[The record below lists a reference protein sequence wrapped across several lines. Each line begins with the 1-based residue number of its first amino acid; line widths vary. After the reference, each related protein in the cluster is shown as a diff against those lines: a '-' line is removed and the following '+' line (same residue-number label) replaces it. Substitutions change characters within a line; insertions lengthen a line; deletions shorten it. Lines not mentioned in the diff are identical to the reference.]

1 MVVAF
6 DLESND
12 SYLTTNDMEFD
23 GFSVVTSAQPIV
35 ENGSAKFQVS
45 SRNTL
50 NDGILFGSAS
60 TTSDEN
66 RADLR
71 SGGKYH
77 RVRMQPTDTWTNAV
91 GFDLEVS
98 TQGQR

>member
-1 MVVAF
+1 
-6 DLESND
+6 
-12 SYLTTNDMEFD
+12 MEFG

-35 ENGSAKFQVS
+35 ENGTASFQVS

-50 NDGILFGSAS
+50 NEGVLFGTPSV
-60 TTSDEN
+60 TSDEN

-77 RVRMQPTDTWTNAV
+77 RIRMKATGTWTNAV
-91 GFDLEVS
+91 GFDLDVS

>member
-1 MVVAF
+1 
-6 DLESND
+6 
-12 SYLTTNDMEFD
+12 MEFG

-35 ENGSAKFQVS
+35 ENGSAEFQVS

-50 NDGILFGSAS
+50 NEGILFGSAS
-60 TTSDEN
+60 VTSNEN

-77 RVRMQPTDTWTNAV
+77 RVRMKATGDWTNSV
-91 GFDLEVS
+91 GFDLDV
-98 TQGQR
+98 TPQGQR